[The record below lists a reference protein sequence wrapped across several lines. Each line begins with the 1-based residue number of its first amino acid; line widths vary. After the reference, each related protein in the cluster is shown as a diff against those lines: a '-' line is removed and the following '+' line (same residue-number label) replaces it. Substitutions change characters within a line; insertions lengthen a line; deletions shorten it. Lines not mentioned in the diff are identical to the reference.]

1 MSFTDVFGGDTL
13 FPSDLSYRAVT
24 LSAST
29 TLQWPTEASA
39 GTNLVAAIMDVTAT
53 AGSLSLTMPPATEV
67 STGTAVVFNNVGGTT
82 FTVLDNGGNTLLTV
96 ASGLIWTLYLTD
108 NSTANGSWETYQN
121 GAGTSSA
128 SAASLAGYG
137 LKAITTTLNQTM
149 PVTSVSANFTADDT
163 YRAGV
168 WVWTGGAGVVS
179 LTDPATLG
187 NDWFFNIKN
196 SGSGSLVLTPL
207 AGSIDGET
215 TVTLSPDESA
225 IVVTDGTN
233 FFTIGLTPIPT
244 PGFDY
249 TAIAVPGSGN
259 YTLAGTEVGRISYS
273 FTGALTGV
281 RTIIIPASVQ
291 QYWVSND
298 TTGSTTGFFVKTSS
312 QAGSGVSI
320 PPGLSRLIRCDGNNA
335 IDAASNPIR
344 PQLPTGTGTNTVT
357 VTIPTA
363 PSQYVDGF
371 EVNYVAQSAN
381 TNTVAVN
388 VNSIGDAPL
397 LQGGVALSANAII
410 SGQVVRALYKSA
422 TSSFE
427 MGNTNFA
434 GDGSLSAPSFAFNGD
449 RDTGR
454 YLSGANQMVDVTS
467 GAASIVYHAAGY
479 LNFPRQCAF
488 LVGNT
493 ATDTNQT
500 GNGATATVDLDGEV
514 FDIGGNFASD
524 TFTAPVTGKYF
535 LQGYISLN
543 NFGAG
548 ANTAQAILNTS
559 NRQYVAKYNPLPTT
573 NVEAGYP
580 VEAVADMDAGD
591 TATLQIIVS
600 GMAGNTVNIQGNA
613 VSALLTWFS
622 GVLVA

>member
-1 MSFTDVFGGDTL
+1 MTAFTDIFGGDTL
-13 FPSDLSYRAVT
+13 FPSDLSYRAVA

-39 GTNLVAAIMDVTAT
+39 GTNLVAAIMDVTAS

-67 STGTAVVFNNVGGTT
+67 STGTSVIFNNVGGTT

-108 NSTANGSWETYQN
+108 NSTANGSWKTYQN

-149 PVTSVSANFTADDT
+149 PVTSTAVNFTADAT

-179 LTDPATLG
+179 LTAPATLG
-187 NDWFFNIKN
+187 DDWFFNIKN
-196 SGSGSLVLTPL
+196 SGTGDIVLTPL

-225 IVVTDGTN
+225 IVVTDGVN

-281 RTIIIPASVQ
+281 RTIVIPASVQ

-312 QAGSGVSI
+312 QAGSGISI
-320 PPGLSRLIRCDGNNA
+320 PPGMSRLLRCDGNNA
-335 IDAASNPIR
+335 IDAASNPIK
-344 PQLPTGTGTNTVT
+344 PQLPTGTGTNTVVIT
-357 VTIPTA
+357 VPTA

-371 EVNYVAQSAN
+371 ALDYIAQSAN
-381 TNTVAVN
+381 TSAVTVN
-388 VNSIGDAPL
+388 VNGLGA
-397 LQGGVALSANAII
+397 VALRYNGAALTSSNII
-410 SGQVVRALYKSA
+410 SGQVVRSLYSA
-422 TSSFE
+422 TIPSFE
-427 MGNTNFA
+427 MASINVPEPTAWLLYKVSNSTNVTGTGGVATVQF
-434 GDGSLSAPSFAFNGD
+434 DSSIFNVNSAAS
-449 RDTGR
+449 
-454 YLSGANQMVDVTS
+454 TS
-467 GAASIVYHAAGY
+467 GVIT
-479 LNFPRQCAF
+479 FPK
-488 LVGNT
+488 
-493 ATDTNQT
+493 
-500 GNGATATVDLDGEV
+500 
-514 FDIGGNFASD
+514 
-524 TFTAPVTGKYF
+524 TGKYRCSVNIMSTNYTSAATQATAF
-535 LQGYISLN
+535 ISS
-543 NFGAG
+543 
-548 ANTAQAILNTS
+548 S
-559 NRQYVAKYNPLPTT
+559 NRLYVARNAPLPSLAASENTIQINT
-573 NVEAGYP
+573 LIDA
-580 VEAVADMDAGD
+580 DAGD
-591 TATLQIIVS
+591 VATIVFQVA
-600 GMAGNTVNIQGNA
+600 GMATPA
-613 VSALLTWFS
+613 VTIEGGGSASTLLTYFS
-622 GVLVA
+622 GEFVQ